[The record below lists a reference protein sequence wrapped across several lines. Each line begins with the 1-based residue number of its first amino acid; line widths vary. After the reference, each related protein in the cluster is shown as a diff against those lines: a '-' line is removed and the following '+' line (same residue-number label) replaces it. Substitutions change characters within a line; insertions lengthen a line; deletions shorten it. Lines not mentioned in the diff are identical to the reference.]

1 MSSAGRKGHATLG
14 PAGAFPRPIQEE
26 VEVNS
31 TARGSEDEGAENAA
45 AAARAAL
52 RVAIIESQPAT
63 RIGLETIL
71 ERAGLVTVLS
81 SATVAEAIAAL
92 AGLRCEVALVGT
104 IADATPADAVR
115 RIREQFRA
123 EVVVIGDPRHANEG
137 RAILRSGASGQIA
150 RDAAPA
156 AIVAA
161 VHAAASGLAA
171 MDPAVLEAMLG
182 SEDHPDGPRSRD
194 EPDDLADAPAAGG
207 GGDAP
212 LQRTAADPAAR
223 PEAAEAEGPRP
234 TDPEMARAARR
245 VTDALSP
252 REREL
257 LRYLAEGYTNKEIAR
272 VMVLADDT
280 VKKGVQ
286 SLIAKLGAA
295 DRTHAVVLA
304 LRSGLIQ

>member
-1 MSSAGRKGHATLG
+1 MPVLGRKRHATLV
-14 PAGAFPRPIQEE
+14 PAGAFPRPVQEE

-31 TARGSEDEGAENAA
+31 TARGSGDEGAENAA

-63 RIGLETIL
+63 RVGLETIL
-71 ERAGLVTVLS
+71 ERAGLITVLS
-81 SATVAEAIAAL
+81 CATAAEALARL

-104 IADATPADAVR
+104 IADATAADAVR
-115 RIREQFRA
+115 RIREQAHA
-123 EVVVIGDPRHANEG
+123 EVVVIGDPHHANEG
-137 RAILRSGASGQIA
+137 RAILRAGARGQIA
-150 RDAAPA
+150 RDAAPDM
-156 AIVAA
+156 IVAA
-161 VHAAASGLAA
+161 LHAAASGLAT
-171 MDPAVLEAMLG
+171 MDAAALETLL
-182 SEDHPDGPRSRD
+182 RSGD
-194 EPDDLADAPAAGG
+194 QPDDLVDAPSGDGG
-207 GGDAP
+207 DDAP
-212 LQRTAADPAAR
+212 LERTTTDPDGH
-223 PEAAEAEGPRP
+223 AETTRAEGPHPAGEAPRP
-234 TDPEMARAARR
+234 AGEMARAARR

>member
-1 MSSAGRKGHATLG
+1 LARLELPQA
-14 PAGAFPRPIQEE
+14 IQEE

-31 TARGSEDEGAENAA
+31 TARGSGDQGTENVAPS
-45 AAARAAL
+45 ARGAL

-63 RIGLETIL
+63 RVGLETIL
-71 ERAGLVTVLS
+71 ERVGLITVLS
-81 SATVAEAIAAL
+81 CATVTEAIAGL
-92 AGLRCEVALVGT
+92 AGVRCEVALIGT
-104 IADATPADAVR
+104 IADAAPADAVR
-115 RIREQFRA
+115 RIRERA
-123 EVVVIGDPRHANEG
+123 RVEVVVIGDPHHANEG
-137 RAILRSGASGQIA
+137 RAILRAGARGQIP
-150 RDAAPA
+150 RDAAPET
-156 AIVAA
+156 IVAA
-161 VHAAASGLAA
+161 LHAAASGLAA
-171 MDPAVLEAMLG
+171 VDAAVLEALLR
-182 SEDHPDGPRSRD
+182 SEGR
-194 EPDDLADAPAAGG
+194 PDDLMDAPA
-207 GGDAP
+207 GDADDDAP
-212 LQRTAADPAAR
+212 FERSAIDPGGR
-223 PEAAEAEGPRP
+223 AEITGAEGPRP
-234 TDPEMARAARR
+234 AADGPRQTGEMARAARR

>member
-1 MSSAGRKGHATLG
+1 MPHLARLEL
-14 PAGAFPRPIQEE
+14 FPRPVQEE

-31 TARGSEDEGAENAA
+31 TARGSGGEGAENAA

-63 RIGLETIL
+63 RVGLETIL
-71 ERAGLVTVLS
+71 ERAGLITVLS
-81 SATVAEAIAAL
+81 CATAAEAIAGL
-92 AGLRCEVALVGT
+92 AGLRCEVVLVGT
-104 IADATPADAVR
+104 TADATAADAVR
-115 RIREQFRA
+115 RIREQARA
-123 EVVVIGDPRHANEG
+123 EVVVIGDPHHANEG
-137 RAILRSGASGQIA
+137 RAILRAGARGQIA
-150 RDAAPA
+150 RDAAPET
-156 AIVAA
+156 IVAA
-161 VHAAASGLAA
+161 LHAAASGLAT
-171 MDPAVLEAMLG
+171 MDAAALETLL
-182 SEDHPDGPRSRD
+182 RSGD
-194 EPDDLADAPAAGG
+194 QPNDLVDAPPAD
-207 GGDAP
+207 GGDDS
-212 LQRTAADPAAR
+212 LIERTATDPGAR
-223 PEAAEAEGPRP
+223 SETTEAEGPRP
-234 TDPEMARAARR
+234 TVEGPRPTGPEAARAARR